1 MRKKTGDP
9 GFEAPIN
16 WPRAD
21 PVALASFD
29 PRTKTCSMNCGPH
42 ALDPR
47 TKAER
52 MFLCDEC
59 FVNEVPPMKICEALG
74 KIREARALLRDEAKT
89 ANSRELAM
97 VLTKLDEAELWRQ
110 SDMQKKAPT
119 QNQVGASTS
128 LPSTEQCT

>member
-1 MRKKTGDP
+1 MKKNTEP
-9 GFEAPIN
+9 KTYPPIIF
-16 WPRAD
+16 PRAD
-21 PVALASFD
+21 PRDLARFD

-52 MFLCDEC
+52 MLLCDEC
-59 FVNEVPPMKICEALG
+59 FVNEVTTMATCDALG

-110 SDMQKKAPT
+110 RDMQMKEVP
-119 QNQVGASTS
+119 QNHTAA
-128 LPSTEQCT
+128 